1 MIEEFKLGIPI
12 YKPSDAVLS
21 YLERKPAQEIANQL
35 PLLQLQKARL
45 DSYQGEIG
53 EEVVC
58 TFEGETVNGGE
69 EPTLEQRQYIMAR
82 YLAGCQG
89 MDCYCNTQHL
99 AEDLLNNQKKG
110 SQNQKERRKSLTDEQ
125 MLDIA
130 EMCFVRMAEI
140 MTKAGLTVRDTFS
153 KYAVPEVLPESKT
166 VLEMMLPSSF
176 FEAVK
181 HELKIKELSD
191 LEIACMMR
199 VLSKPELGNAIILNE
214 FALIMENF
222 GVPLSQET
230 ISEEEDYTCEGDE
243 KPRTYDLAK
252 IDEAGRDILEQ
263 VARYLLREYQH
274 PREFFGKM
282 VKQNVEIQNAPEGGK
297 AFKLDILQVKDF
309 YLKIKIANIRKN
321 LQENESLN
329 KELCLD
335 PKQHPTLF
343 NMKTFVRAL
352 EDVAEIEQEKI
363 FQQEKAVQEQQ

>member
-1 MIEEFKLGIPI
+1 
-12 YKPSDAVLS
+12 
-21 YLERKPAQEIANQL
+21 
-35 PLLQLQKARL
+35 
-45 DSYQGEIG
+45 
-53 EEVVC
+53 
-58 TFEGETVNGGE
+58 
-69 EPTLEQRQYIMAR
+69 
-82 YLAGCQG
+82 
-89 MDCYCNTQHL
+89 
-99 AEDLLNNQKKG
+99 
-110 SQNQKERRKSLTDEQ
+110 

-230 ISEEEDYTCEGDE
+230 ISEEEDYTCDGDE

-252 IDEAGRDILEQ
+252 IDEAGREMLEQ

-282 VKQNVEIQNAPEGGK
+282 VKQNVEI
-297 AFKLDILQVKDF
+297 
-309 YLKIKIANIRKN
+309 
-321 LQENESLN
+321 
-329 KELCLD
+329 
-335 PKQHPTLF
+335 
-343 NMKTFVRAL
+343 
-352 EDVAEIEQEKI
+352 
-363 FQQEKAVQEQQ
+363 